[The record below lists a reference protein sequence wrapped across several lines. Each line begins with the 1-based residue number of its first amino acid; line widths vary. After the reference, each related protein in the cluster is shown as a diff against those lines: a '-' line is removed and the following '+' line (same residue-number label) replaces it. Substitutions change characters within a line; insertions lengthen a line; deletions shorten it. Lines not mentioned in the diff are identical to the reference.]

1 MLIEAACDC
10 CAPGVGLGGPDGF
23 DDDNDDGDPRPAASR
38 GVGVGRTALAVHLLG
53 DAATCA
59 AVLAEALF
67 LRFGAPRLPRRA
79 ARGLKRYLD
88 PALSLAISVAIALAA
103 WPVGSRAAKSLLG
116 LSEPTEKLRSRALA
130 VDGVARVD
138 AAAIMVLRDQPTSRC
153 GMARVAVDDAA
164 KAVPA
169 ANAVRDLLRRRG
181 AAKDRT
187 FVDVHLTREAV
198 EALRHARLAVPGAGW
213 TRPAPTAR
221 TSAIGWAQSVV
232 GMV

>member
-1 MLIEAACDC
+1 
-10 CAPGVGLGGPDGF
+10 
-23 DDDNDDGDPRPAASR
+23 
-38 GVGVGRTALAVHLLG
+38 
-53 DAATCA
+53 
-59 AVLAEALF
+59 
-67 LRFGAPRLPRRA
+67 
-79 ARGLKRYLD
+79 
-88 PALSLAISVAIALAA
+88 
-103 WPVGSRAAKSLLG
+103 
-116 LSEPTEKLRSRALA
+116 
-130 VDGVARVD
+130 
-138 AAAIMVLRDQPTSRC
+138 
-153 GMARVAVDDAA
+153 MARVAVDDAA